1 MVTLLK
7 QQRNEEHRYS
17 FSPLNRERR
26 YANIR
31 PVQQFL
37 RLCHPYTDHVHNRN
51 HMAHYAITIPG
62 AAGNEYGGWDVS
74 VCGQHLGEYCDY
86 IYQRWNIVAVMIDDL
101 GVD

>member
-1 MVTLLK
+1 MLK
-7 QQRNEEHRYS
+7 QRKDEGESGFTRA
-17 FSPLNRERR
+17 NRERR

-31 PVQQFL
+31 PEAKFL

-51 HMAHYAITIPG
+51 HTADYTITIPG
-62 AAGNEYGGWDVS
+62 TAGNEYGGWDVA
-74 VCGQHLGEYCDY
+74 VCSLHLGEYCDY